1 MYITNLGTFDQVADW
16 YAKTKPVLSKKHTLA
31 QDVRPIGKRSRKWER
46 IIKVDDRTYALSC
59 GGNVDPVFH
68 WGYTDKVNA
77 FPLTPKEIANLS
89 PIVWRKAKDGT
100 ETVTVRNGAG
110 SWAHNAVYSFISRA
124 LPMGLIFRNGR
135 HGQQAIYNRANSTRY
150 YLPKTRTVPRHHYES
165 IKERALRQPQ
175 SRWEAYRLKE
185 ICVGPDK
192 LELTFKRVGD
202 GKFELVGEAPKEM
215 IDRKRVD
222 LMGKK
227 KFKPHLDEL
236 YAWVNTMYPMMHKQ
250 LGWNLRMEVE
260 QQVNDLAVQH
270 KFEGYRRSYS
280 DLLSNCEADL
290 MRKVLLDKEHLL
302 RYGLGMAAMFAFHEG
317 YINAEHGEE
326 SRYCRA
332 SYTRWANRMFGFNKI
347 VKEEK

>member
-31 QDVRPIGKRSRKWER
+31 QDIRPIGKRSRKWER

-77 FPLTPKEIANLS
+77 FPIIPKEIADLS

-110 SWAHNAVYSFISRA
+110 SWAHNAVYSFVSRA
-124 LPMGLIFRNGR
+124 LPVGLIFRNDR
-135 HGQQAIYNRANSTRY
+135 RGQQTIYNRANSTGY
-150 YLPKTRTVPRHHYES
+150 HLPKTKTVPRHQYES
-165 IKERALRQPQ
+165 MRERALKSPQ
-175 SRWEAYRLKE
+175 SSWEGRRFKE
-185 ICVGPDK
+185 FCIGPDK

-202 GKFELVGEAPKEM
+202 GKFELVGEAPKHM

-236 YAWVNTMYPMMHKQ
+236 YAWVKTMYPMMHRQ
-250 LGWNLRMEVE
+250 LDWKMRMEVE
-260 QQVNDLAVQH
+260 QLVHEIATQH
-270 KFEGYRRSYS
+270 KLEGYRRSYN

-290 MRKVLLDKEHLL
+290 MRKALLDKEHVL
-302 RYGLGMAAMFAFHEG
+302 RYGLGMAAMFEFHGG
-317 YINAEHGEE
+317 YLNAGQGEE

-332 SYTRWANRMFGFNKI
+332 AYTRWANHMFGFNKI